1 MIKQK
6 EEVEIEELYKDYP
19 GKGWVLGTKDEP
31 PKPKPK
37 DIVWRSKVHHWDQDV
52 RSSNTRLIIVD
63 TKKSGKDRF
72 QMWAASDKSGKIVFH
87 FGDKPTFDAAK
98 EFASIRKWQ
107 QKKEEVEIDEKWEEM
122 FGDETYQ
129 DSAWFDPA
137 DIRTKV
143 QQARAKLKPHDED
156 EEELAHRLHQQRT
169 NESKKTYKEFVKEQ
183 TGSTAVFTFGR
194 FNPPTIGHE
203 KLLKVVENTAS
214 SEKGDYFI
222 FMNHSQDI
230 KENPLSYN
238 QKLTF
243 MKMMFPEHRMAF
255 TKSKAEHAL
264 ELMTQIYEMHGYS
277 KVVMV
282 VGDDRVEE
290 FDQILNKN
298 SGEKGKHGF
307 YRFEDINVVSAGETD
322 PDADGA
328 EGMSAF
334 KMRAAVAEGKYDVF
348 KMGVPTGVSEKDC
361 HNLYNAIA
369 KGMKI
374 QLKEVWGIDEDELDE
389 KPLSPAQRRKMGLR
403 MRIMA
408 KKPSFI
414 MKRQRAMKRAATKKK
429 LLHRARKSAIKKVI
443 KKFYPKLRTMKT
455 SDLSYAE
462 RGKISAIVKKK
473 SKLIARLAR
482 RMVKDKRKQDIE
494 RRKSMQSKPRDDTPK
509 KSKEMLKKATAI
521 KGG

>member
-52 RSSNTRLIIVD
+52 RSSNTRLIIID

-143 QQARAKLKPHDED
+143 QQARAKVKPHDED

-307 YRFEDINVVSAGETD
+307 
-322 PDADGA
+322 
-328 EGMSAF
+328 
-334 KMRAAVAEGKYDVF
+334 
-348 KMGVPTGVSEKDC
+348 
-361 HNLYNAIA
+361 L
-369 KGMKI
+369 
-374 QLKEVWGIDEDELDE
+374 
-389 KPLSPAQRRKMGLR
+389 
-403 MRIMA
+403 
-408 KKPSFI
+408 
-414 MKRQRAMKRAATKKK
+414 
-429 LLHRARKSAIKKVI
+429 
-443 KKFYPKLRTMKT
+443 
-455 SDLSYAE
+455 
-462 RGKISAIVKKK
+462 
-473 SKLIARLAR
+473 
-482 RMVKDKRKQDIE
+482 
-494 RRKSMQSKPRDDTPK
+494 
-509 KSKEMLKKATAI
+509 
-521 KGG
+521 